1 MVQPLPSEG
10 ESSMPI
16 HRRTLTHGLALAAAG
31 IWAPAYGQSR
41 YPRAPIR
48 IVIPT
53 AVGGGYDSMMRV
65 IGQKLTEAWGQPIIV
80 EAKPG
85 ASGAIAAASEA
96 KAAPDGY
103 TLMLAYSA
111 FLSNLELMPSP
122 GYKLA
127 DFAPVS
133 LVVLAPLAVGVRSSL
148 GVNSLRDYIIMAK
161 SNPGKLSYGSY
172 GQGSGGHFLGELL
185 NVAAGMEVVH
195 VPYKGEAP
203 MLTDLLGSQI
213 QAGIASVGGMSK
225 YPGKI
230 VPLAVSST
238 MRSPAYPNLPTFA
251 ELGQP
256 AVDMPG
262 WGALFAPSGTPK
274 AVIDRL
280 ALEIARIVKLPDV
293 APKIQD
299 LGFDPMGSGPAQLVS
314 FLKVQQAKVHQLV
327 AAGRVKL

>member
-1 MVQPLPSEG
+1 MVQPLLFDS

-16 HRRTLTHGLALAAAG
+16 HRRTLTRGLTLAAAG
-31 IWAPAYGQSR
+31 IWAPAYSQSR
-41 YPRAPIR
+41 YPRAPIK

-53 AVGGGYDSMMRV
+53 AVGGGYDSMMRL
-65 IGQKLTEAWGQPIIV
+65 IGQKLSEAWGQPVIV

-85 ASGAIAAASEA
+85 ASGAIAATSVA

-103 TLMLAYSA
+103 TLMLTYSA
-111 FLSNLELMPSP
+111 FLSNLALMPSP

-127 DFAPVS
+127 DFVPVS
-133 LVVLAPLAVGVRSSL
+133 LVVLAPIALGVRSSL
-148 GVNSLRDYIIMAK
+148 GVDSLRDYIIMAK
-161 SNPGKLSYGSY
+161 SKPGMLSYGSY

-185 NVAAGMEVVH
+185 NVAAGMDAVH

-203 MLTDLLGSQI
+203 MVTDLLGGQI
-213 QAGIASVGGMSK
+213 HAGIASVGGVSK
-225 YPGKI
+225 YPGRI
-230 VPLAVSST
+230 VPLAVSNSV
-238 MRSPAYPNLPTFA
+238 RSPAYPNLPTFA

-262 WGALFAPSGTPK
+262 WGALFAPAGSPK

-280 ALEIARIVKLPDV
+280 APEIARIVKLPDV

-299 LGFDPMGSGPAQLVS
+299 LGFDPAGWGPGQLVS
-314 FLKVQQAKVHQLV
+314 FLKVQQAKVQQLV

>member
-1 MVQPLPSEG
+1 
-10 ESSMPI
+10 MPI
-16 HRRTLTHGLALAAAG
+16 HRRALTRGLALAAAG

-41 YPRAPIR
+41 YPLAPIKV
-48 IVIPT
+48 VIPT
-53 AVGGGYDSMMRV
+53 AVGGGYDTLMRL
-65 IGQKLTEAWGQPIIV
+65 IGQELSEAWGQPVVV

-85 ASGAIAAASEA
+85 ASGAIAAAAVA

-111 FLSNLELMPSP
+111 FLSNLELMPNP

-127 DFAPVS
+127 DFVPVS
-133 LVVLAPLAVGVRSSL
+133 MVVLSPLALGVSNSL
-148 GVNSLRDYIIMAK
+148 GVNSLRDYITMAK

-185 NVAAGMEVVH
+185 SVEVGMDVVH

-203 MLTDLLGSQI
+203 MLTDLLGGQI
-213 QAGIASVGGMSK
+213 HAGIASVGGVSR
-225 YPGKI
+225 YPGRV
-230 VPLAVSST
+230 VPLAVSSA

-251 ELGQP
+251 ELGHSD
-256 AVDMPG
+256 VDMPG
-262 WGALFAPSGTPK
+262 WGALFAPAGTPM

-280 ALEIARIVKLPDV
+280 APEIARIVKLPDV
-293 APKIQD
+293 ASKIQE
-299 LGFDPMGSGPAQLVS
+299 LGFDPVGWGPGQMTS
-314 FLKVQQAKVHQLV
+314 FLKVQQARVHELV

>member
-1 MVQPLPSEG
+1 
-10 ESSMPI
+10 MPI
-16 HRRTLTHGLALAAAG
+16 HRRTLTRGLALAAAG
-31 IWAPAYGQSR
+31 IWAPAFSQSH
-41 YPRAPIR
+41 YPNAPIK

-53 AVGGGYDSMMRV
+53 AVGGGYDSMMRL
-65 IGQKLTEAWGQPIIV
+65 IGQKLTEAWGQPVIV

-85 ASGAIAAASEA
+85 ASGAIAAASVA

-111 FLSNLELMPSP
+111 FLSNLELMPNP

-127 DFAPVS
+127 DFAPAS
-133 LVVLAPLAVGVRSSL
+133 LVVLSPLALGVRSSL
-148 GVNSLRDYIIMAK
+148 GISSLRDYIKRAK
-161 SNPGKLSYGSY
+161 SSPGKHSYGSY

-185 NVAAGMEVVH
+185 NVAAGMDVVH

-203 MLTDLLGSQI
+203 MLTDLLGGQI
-213 QAGIASVGGMSK
+213 DAGIASVGGMSK

-230 VPLAVSST
+230 VPLAVSSA
-238 MRSPAYPNLPTFA
+238 MRSPAYPGLPTFA

-262 WGALFAPSGTPK
+262 WGALFAPAGTPK
-274 AVIDRL
+274 EVIDRL
-280 ALEIARIVKLPDV
+280 APELARIVKLADV

-299 LGFDPMGSGPAQLVS
+299 LGFDPMGSGPTQLVS
-314 FLKVQQAKVHQLV
+314 FLEVQQAKIHELV